1 MKSELEKR
9 LKEKTELLIYYLPL
23 TNGYL
28 SLEEASEFYIEQKK
42 NALSLMRAYTIS
54 KLNYHEFLTQVLRK
68 RCMTF
73 RIRKKTEE
81 SEAARLHYEE
91 GRILIEETIAKE
103 HYPLYEFSNR
113 TKLDTSGMN
122 IRDLAKFMVENRQEI
137 KGEVLDPAESYLQ
150 NRLRKESIRKYFIT
164 LLLYIP
170 HVENDYFCLKLACIF
185 ELERSVFDRLF
196 ELKEIQKNQDKEK
209 RNRQKEIANR
219 HFRVLLR
226 LESAYNITG
235 NESEKKRIL
244 EAIEKVRAITDD
256 FIESTGR
263 KEGLIAW
270 VFKLIEEGDCVI
282 YSVNIN
288 AATREH
294 TVSKQRLKDVLDS
307 FLPQQVK
314 GGIEVEGF
322 YIKADGDKVWAFEPI
337 EHFLVC
343 LIPDER
349 GTALNVRVYQADPAL
364 ADIIEYD
371 QNAVLEHFMNDV
383 MPKVAERFPQ
393 LSPMNHAK
401 QADPERLFEDL
412 MSLLQNP
419 DEHMPKREVTLEL
432 TGQPAVT
439 MNLSHLFGFRAVKE
453 GEKKTEHLT
462 VYFDG
467 HHYWLYSVTPGAAD
481 ADAPLMTLEQITPEQ
496 IVDLAR
502 RMVWGQTKADEVL
515 QTQKW
520 IN

>member
-1 MKSELEKR
+1 MKTVF
-9 LKEKTELLIYYLPL
+9 KTDPNHNVMGFKYEGLQGGFYLLGNPILATL
-23 TNGYL
+23 NGPYPVRGL
-28 SLEEASEFYIEQKK
+28 SA
-42 NALSLMRAYTIS
+42 
-54 KLNYHEFLTQVLRK
+54 
-68 RCMTF
+68 
-73 RIRKKTEE
+73 
-81 SEAARLHYEE
+81 
-91 GRILIEETIAKE
+91 
-103 HYPLYEFSNR
+103 
-113 TKLDTSGMN
+113 D
-122 IRDLAKFMVENRQEI
+122 D
-137 KGEVLDPAESYLQ
+137 
-150 NRLRKESIRKYFIT
+150 
-164 LLLYIP
+164 
-170 HVENDYFCLKLACIF
+170 
-185 ELERSVFDRLF
+185 
-196 ELKEIQKNQDKEK
+196 
-209 RNRQKEIANR
+209 
-219 HFRVLLR
+219 
-226 LESAYNITG
+226 
-235 NESEKKRIL
+235 
-244 EAIEKVRAITDD
+244 AIEKVRALTDD
-256 FIESTGR
+256 LIESTGSID
-263 KEGLIAW
+263 GLISW

-314 GGIEVEGF
+314 GGVEVEGF
-322 YIKADGDKVWAFEPI
+322 YIKADGDKVWAFEPV

-349 GTALNVRVYQADPAL
+349 GTSLNVRVYQADPAL

-432 TGQPAVT
+432 TGQPPVT
-439 MNLSHLFGFRAVKE
+439 MSLSHLFGFRAVKE

-462 VYFDG
+462 VYYDG
-467 HHYWLYSVTPGAAD
+467 HHYWLYSVTPGAAEGET
-481 ADAPLMTLEQITPEQ
+481 PLMTLEQITPEQ